1 MSQDLF
7 KYLNRNNDKVNPVIE
22 EKIKKYWYEAR
33 AYVRKMLPIWEGE
46 GGINKDSKKHL
57 HFVVKD
63 INERTLAVA
72 RQIALMAHYTNFN
85 DYDKETSDET
95 ATHITFIYNQ
105 GEQDKVTKMIE
116 DEAFLGN
123 LLHYCKEKY
132 VDVKIHLQEEE
143 PNDSSKITI
152 NNDEIAK
159 DTETKYE
166 IDTFMAEYVNMAYN
180 IGTEIDNLPADDP
193 NTAKRYD
200 LALDVFC
207 EQKSDEER
215 QKLWDENIEDV
226 VKPKEANQYAVR
238 NVLSNVFCADCF
250 ESRMRGIVGLM
261 KKEDRPDL
269 NGKSITD
276 YIKDLLK
283 KKDKKERKYLINQFQ
298 SKVKE
303 TIAKNLENISRCEH
317 SRWVVEKLILGF
329 KPLTL
334 EDHYNDAEL
343 FGRARENQRNKLK
356 KENYRHID
364 ICSYKDL
371 RRLSPNHMKYDCFL
385 MLAIPYIMR
394 SYCDHLIKK

>member
-7 KYLNRNNDKVNPVIE
+7 KYLNRNNDQDNPVIE

-33 AYVRKMLPIWEGE
+33 AYVSKMLPIWEGE
-46 GGINKDSKKHL
+46 GGINKDSKKLL

-105 GEQDKVTKMIE
+105 GEKDKVTKMIE

-123 LLHYCKEKY
+123 LFHYCKEKY

-159 DTETKYE
+159 DTETQYE

-207 EQKSDEER
+207 EQKSAEER
-215 QKLWDENIEDV
+215 QKMWDENIENV

-238 NVLSNVFCADCF
+238 NVLSNVLCADCF

-276 YIKDLLK
+276 YIKDLIE
-283 KKDKKERKYLINQFQ
+283 KDKKGRKRFVDQFQ

-334 EDHYNDAEL
+334 EDHYQDAEL